1 MKRKES
7 YLYTLKINLYKIEIS
22 DATVTPWTDIKNEVT
37 VE

>member
-7 YLYTLKINLYKIEIS
+7 YLYTLKINLHKIEIS
-22 DATVTPWTDIKNEVT
+22 DATVNPWTDIENEVT